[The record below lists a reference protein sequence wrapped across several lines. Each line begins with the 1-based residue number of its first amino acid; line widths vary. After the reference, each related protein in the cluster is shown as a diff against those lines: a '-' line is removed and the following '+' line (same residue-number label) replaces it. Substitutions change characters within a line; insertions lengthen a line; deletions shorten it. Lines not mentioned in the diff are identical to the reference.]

1 MHDFSADIDAWLAT
15 DDGSAAAAPA
25 PAETVAPVAPPTAP
39 AVAPAAVPEDASAA
53 APVVATAVAPA
64 AVPVPAAPVVPPQP
78 PGSLLDA
85 IAETEA
91 PVQQPEPQ
99 PAPAAVPVRQ
109 TARYVLFSVAGG
121 HYAVLQPHVTEL
133 DRVPA
138 FTFVPNVPAW
148 VRGITNR
155 RGDILSVVDA
165 RTLLGIER
173 LAAGTGRMLVVR
185 LLDDSCSL
193 GLLVDEVHQIVSVA
207 PDEVREPGPGL
218 EGPLAPFLA
227 GLVELEHRTV
237 AVLDLDR
244 FLRSPLVR
252 QFDEPADATAQGH
265 H

>member
-1 MHDFSADIDAWLAT
+1 VTNDFSADIDAWLAT
-15 DDGSAAAAPA
+15 GDGGAADAPSAPA
-25 PAETVAPVAPPTAP
+25 PAPLDAALDAPLHA
-39 AVAPAAVPEDASAA
+39 
-53 APVVATAVAPA
+53 
-64 AVPVPAAPVVPPQP
+64 

-85 IAETEA
+85 IAEVPSAAEKLA
-91 PVQQPEPQ
+91 PQ
-99 PAPAAVPVRQ
+99 PAPVAAAVRQ
-109 TARYVLFSVAGG
+109 ASRYVLFTVAGG

-138 FTFVPNVPAW
+138 FTFVPNVPNW

-207 PDEVREPGPGL
+207 ADDVREPGPGL

-227 GLVELEHRTV
+227 GLVELDQRTV

-252 QFDEPADATAQGH
+252 QFDEPADAAAQSH